1 MEMNFPH
8 KELAQIDHSDVIDEA
23 GLADAIL
30 THAISRQSLG
40 FSVRNFVSHK
50 NEVAGAAM
58 NAGSGWMEN
67 RIRYFAEG
75 VVEGSMGI
83 EANNFVRGHF
93 RPDLALG
100 CSVLDIREGESA

>member
-8 KELAQIDHSDVIDEA
+8 KELAQIDHSDVLVEP

-30 THAISRQSLG
+30 AHAVSRQSLG
-40 FSVRNFVSHK
+40 FSTRSFASHK
-50 NEVAGAAM
+50 NEVAVAAKR
-58 NAGSGWMEN
+58 ACSGWMES

-75 VVEGSMGI
+75 TVEASK
-83 EANNFVRGHF
+83 FVQGHF

-100 CSVLDIREGESA
+100 CSGLDISGGESA